1 MVRWART
8 HCLVQNSTSSTSLH
22 SEHIYS
28 TKVVTTMLPTN
39 RPDRRK
45 SGPSR
50 LGARKRNQ
58 KTSSQNVYSCS
69 ICQDTLNNV
78 GFRLLPCTHSFH
90 GTCIDRWFEMSLSSY
105 RSSSSRIF
113 SSQSSVALVSI
124 AAFSLASFLNT
135 RPWYC
140 FKQETQPRNGYAP
153 FAAAMFKVERPL
165 ETMAT

>member
-90 GTCIDRWFEMSLSSY
+90 GTCIDRWFEGKCKAQGN
-105 RSSSSRIF
+105 RPP
-113 SSQSSVALVSI
+113 APW
-124 AAFSLASFLNT
+124 T
-135 RPWYC
+135 RPC
-140 FKQETQPRNGYAP
+140 IQRKQIKRNGYAP